1 MGSSRALSLQLSG
14 RALLSLPALY
24 LTSNLKTFKMSLG
37 VEMEHYTEVP
47 TVVASANFDPVADA
61 QGLRAAMK
69 GLGTSEQEIIDI
81 LCNRSN
87 AQRQLINQAYTTEY
101 GRDLMEDLKSEL
113 GGHFESVI
121 VGLMMPVASF
131 CAKKLNKAMKGG
143 GTDEET
149 LVEILCSRT
158 SAEIKLIAAAYLED
172 YGRTLEDDIKDDT
185 SGPLQRLLVMAIEG
199 VKNERMFNPEKA
211 AEQAA
216 LLYQAGETKIG
227 TDEDAFVE
235 ILAHAGQRQ
244 AFLIFDEYK
253 KISGRTIEQA
263 MQDEM
268 EGELLTGLLAL
279 VKTAANRPQY
289 YAERLNTAM
298 EGCGTDDSVLINTIV
313 GRCEIDLA
321 NIKYEYERLY
331 GKTLL
336 SAITDECS
344 GDYRAAL
351 AALVG
356 AA

>member
-1 MGSSRALSLQLSG
+1 MG
-14 RALLSLPALY
+14 
-24 LTSNLKTFKMSLG
+24 
-37 VEMEHYTEVP
+37 
-47 TVVASANFDPVADA
+47 
-61 QGLRAAMK
+61 
-69 GLGTSEQEIIDI
+69 
-81 LCNRSN
+81 
-87 AQRQLINQAYTTEY
+87 
-101 GRDLMEDLKSEL
+101 EDLKSEL

-121 VGLMMPVASF
+121 VGLMMPTANF

-158 SAEIKLIAAAYLED
+158 ATEIKHISAAYLND

-185 SGPLQRLLVMAIEG
+185 SGPLQRLLILAIEG
-199 VKNERMFNPEKA
+199 VKDEKMYNPDKA

-216 LLYQAGETKIG
+216 QLYQAGEAKLG

-244 AFLIFDEYK
+244 AYLLFEEYK
-253 KISGRTIEQA
+253 KLSGRTIEQA

-268 EGELLTGLLAL
+268 DGELLTGLLAL

-289 YAERLNTAM
+289 FAERLNTAM
-298 EGCGTDDSVLINTIV
+298 EGCGTDDSVLINIIV

-336 SAITDECS
+336 SSITSECS
-344 GDYRAAL
+344 GDYRTAL

-356 AA
+356 PA